1 MSDIDH
7 KTTPTRNCVIGE
19 YFFYFNSNY
28 SKEFSMKKDKSG
40 PRFSGSTLTIV
51 ILSVLL
57 VATVAIG
64 ITLAY
69 FSSSVGVLGDITLGN
84 PVNISITQGGSAV
97 SSLTFS
103 SDALPGTVY
112 DQEIGVSAP
121 ANTSKALIRAKLT
134 ISNTQGATTNV
145 EATTTNDWIKHTD
158 NYYYYNGT
166 LSENETISF
175 IKTITIPTSLTNV
188 DANKT
193 FNVDVIVEAIQ
204 QANNAANA
212 VWTSAPADW
221 LSEFSPSA

>member
-1 MSDIDH
+1 
-7 KTTPTRNCVIGE
+7 
-19 YFFYFNSNY
+19 
-28 SKEFSMKKDKSG
+28 MKKHKSG
-40 PRFSGSTLTIV
+40 PRFSGTTLTIV

-57 VATVAIG
+57 VATVSIG

-103 SDALPGTVY
+103 SDTLPGTVY

-121 ANTSKALIRAKLT
+121 ANTSNALVRAKLT

-145 EATTTNDWIKHTD
+145 EASTTSDWVKHTD
-158 NYYYYNGT
+158 NYYYYKGV
-166 LSENETISF
+166 LSENQSIVFVE
-175 IKTITIPTSLTNV
+175 KITIPTSLTNE
-188 DANKT
+188 DANKS
-193 FNVDVIVEAIQ
+193 FNIDVIVEAIQ

-212 VWTSAPADW
+212 VWTSAPTDW
-221 LSEFSPSA
+221 LSTYSPV

>member
-1 MSDIDH
+1 
-7 KTTPTRNCVIGE
+7 
-19 YFFYFNSNY
+19 
-28 SKEFSMKKDKSG
+28 MKKNKSG
-40 PRFSGSTLTIV
+40 PRFSGTTLTIV

-57 VATVAIG
+57 VATVSIG

-121 ANTSKALIRAKLT
+121 ANTSNALIRAKLT

-158 NYYYYNGT
+158 NYYYYKGT
-166 LSENETISF
+166 LSENESISF
-175 IKTITIPTSLTNV
+175 IDKITIPTSVPNA

-193 FNVDVIVEAIQ
+193 LNVNVIVEAIQ
-204 QANNAANA
+204 QANNTANA

-221 LSEFSPSA
+221 LSEFSPSE

>member
-1 MSDIDH
+1 
-7 KTTPTRNCVIGE
+7 
-19 YFFYFNSNY
+19 
-28 SKEFSMKKDKSG
+28 MKKYKSG

-57 VATVAIG
+57 VATVTIG

-121 ANTSKALIRAKLT
+121 ANTSKALVRAKLT

-145 EATTTNDWIKHTD
+145 EATTTSDWIKHTD
-158 NYYYYNGT
+158 NYYYYKGT

-175 IKTITIPTSLTNV
+175 IEQITIPRMLMQIKRLILMLLWKQF
-188 DANKT
+188 NKQT
-193 FNVDVIVEAIQ
+193 MLQMQFG
-204 QANNAANA
+204 QAHLPTGFLNFPLRNRTKINNKK
-212 VWTSAPADW
+212 T
-221 LSEFSPSA
+221 L